1 MKKTL
6 LCVALYLNLLSTSM
20 AQVASQDSLAL
31 VDFYNNT
38 GGPAWTIKNNWLQPG
53 KQVGSW
59 YGVGIKNNRV
69 ISVALFDNNLVGSIP
84 TTIGNLTELIL
95 LHLYNNSLHGSLPS
109 SIGNLTKLTSL
120 TLMHNQLSGS
130 LPGSIVNLTLLKDLT
145 INHNNLSGTIPVN
158 IGNLTNLEKL
168 RLHNNQLEGP
178 IPQSI
183 GALTALDELEL
194 NNNQLTGTIPE
205 TIAAFTNLTMLS
217 LNDNLLSGILPSEVT
232 DLPNLFWLNLKN
244 NQLRGPLSIS
254 LCSSSPVIQ
263 IENNHFNFDALEPI
277 SGCLQ
282 DIFITYDPQ
291 ALLPLTNNNPMLSVT
306 AGGTLSQNTYTWY
319 KDGTPVAVN
328 A

>member
-1 MKKTL
+1 
-6 LCVALYLNLLSTSM
+6 
-20 AQVASQDSLAL
+20 
-31 VDFYNNT
+31 
-38 GGPAWTIKNNWLQPG
+38 
-53 KQVGSW
+53 
-59 YGVGIKNNRV
+59 
-69 ISVALFDNNLVGSIP
+69 
-84 TTIGNLTELIL
+84 
-95 LHLYNNSLHGSLPS
+95 
-109 SIGNLTKLTSL
+109 
-120 TLMHNQLSGS
+120 MHNQLSGS

-328 A
+328 AQDSNFVIPAAGTYFVEITNATVPDFKLVSEAVTITILGTLPFDFMHTSVTHCPGVPALNGKPLSNKTLRILKLKQVPMVIISLHFATILKPATKKDANITSSQIQTHQQA